1 MFNLR
6 RWGEV
11 LEIIL
16 LLTTLISE
24 HALSETTA
32 IIASQ
37 NNQTHVPRTT
47 TTDVSADMVS
57 TFANNVGQNTTKNW
71 VVAEE
76 ETVSDSVIKNGTETV
91 MTTTMATK
99 TISTEIEVTASNNAE
114 ITHMPKMLGTSTAKS
129 NITHELNVIF
139 PQATTTHEDRSTTAV
154 LIEEYT
160 TNLSTSSSQEETI
173 VTNIQNLESSVS
185 SHDITMTTIAANEQ
199 EGSSTLSSDI
209 YTIAY
214 PTVGATA
221 EQVIRNDIQKGTTTI
236 LSETLSVAS
245 SKHTTTHTE
254 VGMNLERTAAVSQT
268 NTAIVIPLST
278 RATYSKFEFTANQT
292 TNSLLHS
299 FESNRGTVVS
309 NPSLKPET
317 TYDFGSIVPQTAA
330 VDIGT
335 TTTPIKSALSFANS
349 TSNLEEMFTNSTT
362 EYVASYTATEK
373 KLYFEIGIVNKTYSM
388 ELGNSSSEAYKNLSN
403 EVENDLKKILSN
415 VSGIS
420 NIKVIAFRNGSI
432 ISSIEMMVGDQITFD
447 AIVQGYLNSTEDLKK
462 GFDLQGF
469 VAVLGEYTTENIPT
483 NTNQEETAETSTK
496 TTLLDIAKTVAVA
509 DPQSIANSSHDSM
522 ITTILFNGQD
532 VSTTVSTITSEEE
545 RTASTLAQ
553 TEEMTNTIYDEVDKI
568 NSTIVRFE
576 PTEISDAG
584 SVFKSIAHTPDKVTT
599 GTTFYEQTSPNVI
612 LQWLSTSPNQAGT
625 TTTLLDSSINA
636 DRNSIFTGK
645 TYLFDITLANE
656 TYNTHL
662 DNPSSEEYRIL
673 KNRTEYVL
681 TQILKNMTGFLE
693 VTVTGF
699 SNGSVIVRFQVE
711 VSSNATQEDI
721 IRAYDNS
728 NATRKSLFKKSGF
741 TRVTSNMGATQSVPA
756 PQSSTRIIST
766 PQKESTTI
774 ITEMKSSIRATIPKE
789 TTDSQ
794 MMVTTIKHELSS
806 ESVVA
811 EDTTGTISH
820 TQPKIARNITGT
832 ENLSMRSNYV
842 RSGPTTNSHFIPS
855 SIPIDYTMTPDS
867 DVKTTK
873 PTIVET
879 DTLLLLERSTTDET
893 VSKLSTADG
902 QRALSTSNT
911 PKWKTETKSL
921 SMTEMPTS
929 SYAEKISTTL
939 ITGSSF
945 QTKMNSLLP
954 DESRLSTITLFTTMS
969 GDDIPNTTNLPL
981 TQEDKSTL
989 HNEQTTAIPNMTEK
1003 LANGSTSPPIHT
1015 RTIFMNSGSE
1025 STQILRTT
1033 PGVSAGQYTDHKMTT
1048 GNTLVTTN
1056 KRSEI
1061 GSTGNQ
1067 ATDTEIHSPTTYIF
1081 HSESEPVTIARLV
1094 GDQTSGQGGSSSSL
1108 IPAEETTVGIYAD
1121 IETSKLAKV
1130 ETGSTVVYTANIY
1143 NIATSITDEIP
1154 TKSST
1159 VVTEGTKTNT
1169 RKRTTSPMTVQPST
1183 TAKQATAT
1191 TTGLQTTSVK
1201 TDQDKTK
1208 TYTQN
1213 KQISLFD
1220 STPLG
1225 ITSASYPR
1233 GSYNSAMLTTRSPT
1247 DKTTLLVETSSQ
1259 KVETVHAS
1267 DKSTMADTSLYP
1279 ITSSEL
1285 MTQPIPTT
1293 LSTASQL
1300 QTTFNAV
1307 SETTRMYPVNNE
1319 YSTTNITPTVR
1330 PENTRTNSMQKRPTD
1345 ITTMYQEVTTE
1356 VTNKMK
1362 SNDVESSSI
1371 KQTHTPTSAEAL
1383 FTASNLSTAEK
1394 ETSKTDLT
1402 YKSFPETI
1410 IEDLTT
1416 IEATM
1421 SQYRV
1426 DGSTFTQSTTA
1437 TNTTKEDS
1445 ISTSTKIIM
1454 KETVNKTTSAG
1465 SREKTSAT
1473 ATSKGEYMPASQSE
1487 ENTRAIQTKQSFS
1500 ESSMARVIISN
1511 EQTTDTITTLE
1522 SNESNVQYE
1531 ETSQQTPVSSLS
1543 TTTSS
1548 NLKISSST
1556 VDETTNAIEVAE
1568 KMFLFEITL
1577 VNESY
1582 NTNLDNS
1589 NSTEYKSLKL
1599 HVETKLEKILLKL
1612 PGIRNISV
1620 SGFRNGSVIVRINMN
1635 VESYVT
1641 EESVLEGYK
1650 NSTNPEKAYFM
1661 TPGFV
1666 TLGTSTYSTANSPT
1680 TTTLKNEEYQQTAT
1694 NLLLITTPQI
1704 EGKKLTSNIET
1715 SSSSIIFNQTSGLI
1729 RSGPV
1734 LSSTS
1739 STIQQREN
1747 SMADTTTTVATD
1759 KTTMTTTQVD
1769 LASVMQKA
1777 ETTETFTEKIAAG
1790 TQYDLTIADT
1800 SAFTEHK
1807 PEDPTAVHTVTNVII
1822 TNVPEL
1828 REELTSVR
1836 TSYLEFS
1843 NASQPVTKETTFA
1856 SQPQKTVSSTEITV
1870 VQTPG
1875 AGTSKSEH
1883 STFSTASTSETSIAI
1898 DAKSTTGT
1906 STYST
1911 ANFPKTSQPER
1922 ASLKITSAT
1931 EPETA
1936 IIQEASSI
1944 IKTTA
1949 PTFRP
1954 TETTPGFVTKLKIN
1968 HTQTTNALKT
1978 DTTLKKEE
1986 YEQTVTSLSLKTT
1999 PQTEGKKLNSNIET
2013 TSSGIITNQ
2022 TSDLIRSG
2030 PVLSSMLSTIQQR
2043 DNSVA
2048 ETTTTG
2054 ATDKTT
2060 MATIQ
2065 VDSASVPEMSETF
2078 TKKIAAGTQ
2087 YDLTIADT
2095 SAFTE
2100 HKPEKSTAVNTAP
2113 NVKITNVPEPP
2124 REFTSVRTPYLEF
2137 SNASQPVTKETTFA
2151 PQPQKTASSTEITVV
2166 QTPGAVTS
2174 KSEHSTFST
2183 SSTSDISIAIDAK
2196 VTTGMST
2203 YSTANYPT
2211 TSQSERA
2218 SLKITS
2224 ATEPETTIIQEA
2236 SSIIKTTT
2244 PTFRPTETTPGFVT
2258 KLKISHTET
2267 TNALKTE
2274 TTFKNEEYEQTATS
2288 LSLTTTPQT
2297 EGKKLTSNIETTS
2310 SSIIINQTSDLIRSS
2325 PVLPSIRS
2333 TIQHRDNSVADTTT
2347 TGTQYDLT
2355 IADTSAFT
2363 EHKPEEPTA
2372 VNTVSNVKITNVSEP
2387 QEELNSVRTSYLE
2400 FFNASQPVTKET
2412 TFASKPQK
2420 TASSTEITVVQ
2431 TPGAVTSKSELLT
2444 FSTASTSVTSIAT
2457 DDKATT
2463 NAVDKPTDVGFI
2475 YRTSGIIINHTS
2487 NFIDKSTKPFVSATT
2502 NTDSNSTATVSI
2514 TSGTSTKETH
2524 QTGSNTDSDIATRP
2538 STNISPQTT
2547 FIVRTSELIE
2557 EPDSKSTK
2565 AESTAT
2571 AETTASITNE
2581 NLATIAKNTE
2591 STTITKTEIPIS
2603 TSIVTNTNSSFVNRC
2618 LEVTVNR
2625 FLNNETITITF
2636 PTTSSSEYA
2645 SSVQKCSNGKNRPQA
2660 MRYCQRN
2667 STWGQ
2672 LYFQSCTDNNTELL
2686 SSLNVTSS
2694 SANSVLVV
2702 LSFVTSDTKLT
2713 GSEAQTVTKLLETI
2727 GNTLPNKVFSSTADL
2742 FLDTANK
2749 AINHQSSILMS
2760 ETRKNNKL
2768 ALAKIINRH
2777 ALKQDITNGGYI
2789 NDKSNFYMNVMQIPE
2804 NTTAGFTFRQDD
2816 TPVKSDE
2823 YYGLV
2828 VNIPQQALDAQGNGL
2843 NSKIAVIVF
2852 KDGNLFPSASGSDL
2866 VGHIITIEIG
2876 DSDGEV
2882 NITNL
2887 NSPIKIE
2894 LNYARYTT
2902 SLRNVYRQADRKVD
2916 LRASCVFYDYA
2927 VNDWSSNGGTSSS
2940 AANSDVTCNWNH
2952 ATSFGVQLDPKFID
2966 YKPHLMLMVGSGI
2979 ATIALF
2985 VVVFIYL
2992 FFWRLREDPIDVI
3005 TLNLSLT
3012 LSLAFLTYLCSG
3024 VLWGT
3029 LERPSCLALSAF
3041 HHFFL
3046 LSSFIWMM
3054 TMSLVADRCIFN
3066 PKKWVLRIA
3075 LADETLT
3082 NKMIMKLC
3090 IVTYAIS
3097 ICIFSLT
3104 AAITMGIFEGETSS
3118 VNGVAVIHPD
3128 AYTEVNFCTVK
3139 DWAMLCGLAL
3149 PAGICLLLS
3158 IIVDVRI
3165 VKALHFNHDRTKN
3178 KFHGY
3183 QTHYQIARELAE
3195 RAFFVPVVM
3204 TIIWSLQFCRVSID
3218 DLDESVYYILD
3229 IAFGILCL
3237 IFTTCI
3243 VILFLLRPTHVRG
3256 ILRKIAI
3263 RSCCGSHGLYYLDHE
3278 GKSNFEHVP
3287 GPEPDQLANTVHLP
3301 YGMTV
3306 TPAADDPRPSFSR
3319 IGFRED
3325 ASSGGAGIRV
3335 KRWRASDA
3343 VAQTDYVLTGGRMG
3357 LKGFKQIN
3365 DIQLS
3370 TLYFDDN
3377 NIEESDAKIDGMG
3390 VVEINDAMKETVVT
3404 HPEEPVYSKVNK
3416 KSNRKSTKLS
3426 IDVEVDDSF
3435 TLEKEL
3441 RSEKSANGR
3450 IEDNQEYNY
3459 NANDVRREIESTTS
3473 DNSSVGGFPRRT
3485 LSSDRN
3491 SDTSLNVVVRKYLD

>member
-1 MFNLR
+1 
-6 RWGEV
+6 
-11 LEIIL
+11 
-16 LLTTLISE
+16 
-24 HALSETTA
+24 
-32 IIASQ
+32 
-37 NNQTHVPRTT
+37 
-47 TTDVSADMVS
+47 
-57 TFANNVGQNTTKNW
+57 
-71 VVAEE
+71 
-76 ETVSDSVIKNGTETV
+76 
-91 MTTTMATK
+91 
-99 TISTEIEVTASNNAE
+99 
-114 ITHMPKMLGTSTAKS
+114 
-129 NITHELNVIF
+129 
-139 PQATTTHEDRSTTAV
+139 
-154 LIEEYT
+154 
-160 TNLSTSSSQEETI
+160 
-173 VTNIQNLESSVS
+173 
-185 SHDITMTTIAANEQ
+185 
-199 EGSSTLSSDI
+199 
-209 YTIAY
+209 
-214 PTVGATA
+214 
-221 EQVIRNDIQKGTTTI
+221 
-236 LSETLSVAS
+236 
-245 SKHTTTHTE
+245 
-254 VGMNLERTAAVSQT
+254 
-268 NTAIVIPLST
+268 
-278 RATYSKFEFTANQT
+278 
-292 TNSLLHS
+292 
-299 FESNRGTVVS
+299 
-309 NPSLKPET
+309 
-317 TYDFGSIVPQTAA
+317 
-330 VDIGT
+330 
-335 TTTPIKSALSFANS
+335 
-349 TSNLEEMFTNSTT
+349 
-362 EYVASYTATEK
+362 
-373 KLYFEIGIVNKTYSM
+373 
-388 ELGNSSSEAYKNLSN
+388 
-403 EVENDLKKILSN
+403 
-415 VSGIS
+415 
-420 NIKVIAFRNGSI
+420 
-432 ISSIEMMVGDQITFD
+432 
-447 AIVQGYLNSTEDLKK
+447 
-462 GFDLQGF
+462 
-469 VAVLGEYTTENIPT
+469 
-483 NTNQEETAETSTK
+483 
-496 TTLLDIAKTVAVA
+496 
-509 DPQSIANSSHDSM
+509 
-522 ITTILFNGQD
+522 
-532 VSTTVSTITSEEE
+532 
-545 RTASTLAQ
+545 
-553 TEEMTNTIYDEVDKI
+553 
-568 NSTIVRFE
+568 
-576 PTEISDAG
+576 
-584 SVFKSIAHTPDKVTT
+584 
-599 GTTFYEQTSPNVI
+599 
-612 LQWLSTSPNQAGT
+612 
-625 TTTLLDSSINA
+625 
-636 DRNSIFTGK
+636 
-645 TYLFDITLANE
+645 
-656 TYNTHL
+656 
-662 DNPSSEEYRIL
+662 
-673 KNRTEYVL
+673 
-681 TQILKNMTGFLE
+681 
-693 VTVTGF
+693 
-699 SNGSVIVRFQVE
+699 
-711 VSSNATQEDI
+711 
-721 IRAYDNS
+721 
-728 NATRKSLFKKSGF
+728 
-741 TRVTSNMGATQSVPA
+741 
-756 PQSSTRIIST
+756 
-766 PQKESTTI
+766 
-774 ITEMKSSIRATIPKE
+774 
-789 TTDSQ
+789 
-794 MMVTTIKHELSS
+794 
-806 ESVVA
+806 
-811 EDTTGTISH
+811 
-820 TQPKIARNITGT
+820 
-832 ENLSMRSNYV
+832 
-842 RSGPTTNSHFIPS
+842 
-855 SIPIDYTMTPDS
+855 
-867 DVKTTK
+867 
-873 PTIVET
+873 
-879 DTLLLLERSTTDET
+879 
-893 VSKLSTADG
+893 
-902 QRALSTSNT
+902 
-911 PKWKTETKSL
+911 
-921 SMTEMPTS
+921 
-929 SYAEKISTTL
+929 
-939 ITGSSF
+939 
-945 QTKMNSLLP
+945 
-954 DESRLSTITLFTTMS
+954 
-969 GDDIPNTTNLPL
+969 
-981 TQEDKSTL
+981 
-989 HNEQTTAIPNMTEK
+989 
-1003 LANGSTSPPIHT
+1003 
-1015 RTIFMNSGSE
+1015 
-1025 STQILRTT
+1025 
-1033 PGVSAGQYTDHKMTT
+1033 
-1048 GNTLVTTN
+1048 
-1056 KRSEI
+1056 
-1061 GSTGNQ
+1061 
-1067 ATDTEIHSPTTYIF
+1067 
-1081 HSESEPVTIARLV
+1081 
-1094 GDQTSGQGGSSSSL
+1094 
-1108 IPAEETTVGIYAD
+1108 
-1121 IETSKLAKV
+1121 
-1130 ETGSTVVYTANIY
+1130 
-1143 NIATSITDEIP
+1143 
-1154 TKSST
+1154 
-1159 VVTEGTKTNT
+1159 
-1169 RKRTTSPMTVQPST
+1169 
-1183 TAKQATAT
+1183 
-1191 TTGLQTTSVK
+1191 
-1201 TDQDKTK
+1201 
-1208 TYTQN
+1208 
-1213 KQISLFD
+1213 
-1220 STPLG
+1220 
-1225 ITSASYPR
+1225 
-1233 GSYNSAMLTTRSPT
+1233 
-1247 DKTTLLVETSSQ
+1247 
-1259 KVETVHAS
+1259 
-1267 DKSTMADTSLYP
+1267 
-1279 ITSSEL
+1279 
-1285 MTQPIPTT
+1285 
-1293 LSTASQL
+1293 
-1300 QTTFNAV
+1300 
-1307 SETTRMYPVNNE
+1307 
-1319 YSTTNITPTVR
+1319 
-1330 PENTRTNSMQKRPTD
+1330 
-1345 ITTMYQEVTTE
+1345 
-1356 VTNKMK
+1356 
-1362 SNDVESSSI
+1362 
-1371 KQTHTPTSAEAL
+1371 
-1383 FTASNLSTAEK
+1383 
-1394 ETSKTDLT
+1394 
-1402 YKSFPETI
+1402 
-1410 IEDLTT
+1410 
-1416 IEATM
+1416 
-1421 SQYRV
+1421 
-1426 DGSTFTQSTTA
+1426 
-1437 TNTTKEDS
+1437 
-1445 ISTSTKIIM
+1445 
-1454 KETVNKTTSAG
+1454 
-1465 SREKTSAT
+1465 
-1473 ATSKGEYMPASQSE
+1473 
-1487 ENTRAIQTKQSFS
+1487 
-1500 ESSMARVIISN
+1500 
-1511 EQTTDTITTLE
+1511 
-1522 SNESNVQYE
+1522 
-1531 ETSQQTPVSSLS
+1531 
-1543 TTTSS
+1543 
-1548 NLKISSST
+1548 
-1556 VDETTNAIEVAE
+1556 
-1568 KMFLFEITL
+1568 
-1577 VNESY
+1577 
-1582 NTNLDNS
+1582 
-1589 NSTEYKSLKL
+1589 
-1599 HVETKLEKILLKL
+1599 
-1612 PGIRNISV
+1612 
-1620 SGFRNGSVIVRINMN
+1620 
-1635 VESYVT
+1635 
-1641 EESVLEGYK
+1641 
-1650 NSTNPEKAYFM
+1650 
-1661 TPGFV
+1661 
-1666 TLGTSTYSTANSPT
+1666 
-1680 TTTLKNEEYQQTAT
+1680 
-1694 NLLLITTPQI
+1694 
-1704 EGKKLTSNIET
+1704 
-1715 SSSSIIFNQTSGLI
+1715 
-1729 RSGPV
+1729 
-1734 LSSTS
+1734 
-1739 STIQQREN
+1739 
-1747 SMADTTTTVATD
+1747 MADTTTTVATD

-2048 ETTTTG
+2048 ETTTT
-2054 ATDKTT
+2054 
-2060 MATIQ
+2060 
-2065 VDSASVPEMSETF
+2065 
-2078 TKKIAAGTQ
+2078 
-2087 YDLTIADT
+2087 
-2095 SAFTE
+2095 E

-2196 VTTGMST
+2196 VTTGVRT
-2203 YSTANYPT
+2203 NGD
-2211 TSQSERA
+2211 
-2218 SLKITS
+2218 KF
-2224 ATEPETTIIQEA
+2224 IIDNN
-2236 SSIIKTTT
+2236 
-2244 PTFRPTETTPGFVT
+2244 
-2258 KLKISHTET
+2258 T
-2267 TNALKTE
+2267 TNRR
-2274 TTFKNEEYEQTATS
+2274 
-2288 LSLTTTPQT
+2288 
-2297 EGKKLTSNIETTS
+2297 KKLTSNIETTS

-2355 IADTSAFT
+2355 IADTSAYT

-2463 NAVDKPTDVGFI
+2463 NAVDKSTDVGFI

-2487 NFIDKSTKPFVSATT
+2487 NFIDKSTKPLVSATT

-2547 FIVRTSELIE
+2547 FIVRTSELTE

-2979 ATIALF
+2979 TTIALF

-3370 TLYFDDN
+3370 TLHFDDN